1 MSTNETNQIQTI
13 DELKML
19 QRIESR
25 IVNMNL
31 RLERTETRLVV
42 LAKSLGFLDAME
54 INPRTRV
61 QKQESQC
68 VGPDKQTYV

>member
-1 MSTNETNQIQTI
+1 MMSTNETQKPQIVDDT
-13 DELKML
+13 KML

-42 LAKSLGFLDAME
+42 LATKLGFLDAME
-54 INPRTRV
+54 TSTPPRG
-61 QKQESQC
+61 QE
-68 VGPDKQTYV
+68 